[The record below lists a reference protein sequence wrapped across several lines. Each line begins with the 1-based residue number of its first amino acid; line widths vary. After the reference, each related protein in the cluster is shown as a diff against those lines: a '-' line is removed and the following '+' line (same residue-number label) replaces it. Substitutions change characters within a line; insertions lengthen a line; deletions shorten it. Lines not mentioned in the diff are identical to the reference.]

1 MSDPTSGQPKPP
13 AAGPKSGE
21 AKPVTVAPAAPK
33 PAAAAS
39 KTTTAPSPAKPTP
52 APGPAKP
59 APQSDALQKAADA
72 IKPPSAAPVT
82 TDPVRNLE
90 PVHADEPE
98 VSEPRWTGRL
108 VIFLRVMAVLS
119 MAKGLYHWAVVSGVA
134 GPPDGFEYQPTPWQ
148 TATVFFAVID
158 LVAAVGLWLAAAWG
172 AVVWLTACVSMA
184 AVEVFFPQV
193 YGGRLSVIGG
203 EGVLLFGY
211 LFLAIM
217 SAREHPN

>member
-1 MSDPTSGQPKPP
+1 MSDQHATHSSGDQ
-13 AAGPKSGE
+13 GRSL
-21 AKPVTVAPAAPK
+21 
-33 PAAAAS
+33 
-39 KTTTAPSPAKPTP
+39 
-52 APGPAKP
+52 
-59 APQSDALQKAADA
+59 D
-72 IKPPSAAPVT
+72 
-82 TDPVRNLE
+82 

-98 VSEPRWTGRL
+98 VFESRWTGRL
-108 VIFLRVMAVLS
+108 VVFLRVMAVLS
-119 MAKGLYHWAVVSGVA
+119 MAKGLYHWAIVCGIG

-193 YGGRLSVIGG
+193 YGGRLVVVAI
-203 EGVLLFGY
+203 EFLLLFGY
-211 LFLAIM
+211 MFLAIQ